1 MIVNLP
7 VSLGELIDKISIL
20 KIKRI
25 YIQSV
30 KKKKLINNELTLLK
44 KTLKN
49 SLGENKDIKK
59 YLNKLIIINK
69 KLWKIEDSI
78 RACERKKKF
87 DQEFIKLARSVY
99 FVNDERS
106 KIKFEINKKY
116 GSQIVEVKSY
126 ETY

>member
-20 KIKRI
+20 KIKII

-69 KLWKIEDSI
+69 KLWKIEDNI

-87 DQEFIKLARSVY
+87 DQEFIKLARLVY
-99 FVNDERS
+99 FTNDERS

-126 ETY
+126 EKY

>member
-7 VSLGELIDKISIL
+7 ISLGELIDKISIL

-30 KKKKLINNELTLLK
+30 KKKKLINNELTILK

-49 SLGENKDIKK
+49 VLGENKDIKK

-69 KLWKIEDSI
+69 ELWKIEDSI
-78 RACERKKKF
+78 RVCERKKKF

-116 GSQIVEVKSY
+116 SSQIVEVKSY
-126 ETY
+126 EKY